1 MPTRGLRNNN
11 PGNLDRTRDVWEGQE
26 LPGDDERF
34 CTFTTMAFGCR
45 ALIKTLMTYVEKHRL
60 ETVRKIISRWAPPVE
75 NDTESYIRDVSQRL
89 GVDPDHELDFWGN
102 PQIYLHLARAIAHH
116 ENGSAADTIS
126 LATWKE
132 GAELAGLK
140 VEV

>member
-1 MPTRGLRNNN
+1 M
-11 PGNLDRTRDVWEGQE
+11 
-26 LPGDDERF
+26 RF
-34 CTFTTMAFGCR
+34 SSILAKVP

-75 NDTESYIRDVSQRL
+75 NDTDAYIKDVAQRL
-89 GVDPDHELDFWGN
+89 GVDPNHELDFWGN
-102 PQIYLHLARAIAHH
+102 PQIYLHLARAIARH
-116 ENGSAADTIS
+116 ENGSAADSIS
-126 LATWKE
+126 LETWQE